1 VTDVDPAVQ
10 IARDL
15 RALPQETRKAVR
27 PLLRQAGELVAQE
40 ARGLAS
46 WSTRIPASVRVRTS
60 FRENREGV
68 KVVAGGPA
76 APHARPYE
84 GLSSRGD
91 TFRHPVFGNTDVWV
105 SQETR
110 PFIFPAAEAKSEE
123 VTGLIRAALDDGA
136 ASIGF

>member
-1 VTDVDPAVQ
+1 MTDVDPAVQ

-15 RALPQETRKAVR
+15 RALPEETRKAVR
-27 PLLRQAGELVAQE
+27 PLLRQGGEIVAQE
-40 ARGLAS
+40 ARGLSA
-46 WSTRIPASVRVRTS
+46 WSSRIPATVRVRTS

-84 GLSSRGD
+84 GLSSRGG
-91 TFRHPVFGNTDVWV
+91 TFRHPLFGNYDVWV

-123 VTGLIRAALDDGA
+123 VNGLIRAALDDA
-136 ASIGF
+136 AEGIGF